1 MFLSTISLSER
12 DSENLEETAM
22 KTKTTVIFTLTLL
35 SLTTVPAWGI
45 DFSSLS
51 TEELAAKRGTMMN
64 ATEEDRKAFR
74 NEWQKRMR
82 EFTPEERAR
91 YQGRPDNAPA
101 VNRGGAGRQS
111 LQDPSSP
118 SGPRGMGYGQGGGRG
133 GGRGQ
138 GR

>member
-1 MFLSTISLSER
+1 
-12 DSENLEETAM
+12 M
-22 KTKTTVIFTLTLL
+22 KTKPTVIFTLTFLAL
-35 SLTTVPAWGI
+35 ATVPAWGI

-51 TEELAAKRGTMMN
+51 TEELSAKRGTMMN
-64 ATEEDRKAFR
+64 ATEEERKAFR

-82 EFTPEERAR
+82 ELAPEERAKYR
-91 YQGRPDNAPA
+91 GRPDNAPSGS
-101 VNRGGAGRQS
+101 RGGAGRQS

-118 SGPRGMGYGQGGGRG
+118 SSPRGMGSGGYGHGGGRG